1 MLLSLDGS
9 GPRYAQITRALCGLI
24 QQGILI
30 PGARMPASRELARD
44 LGCSRN
50 LVLLAYEQ
58 LVLEGY
64 LVARQ
69 GGGTYVSPELP
80 ARSPELKREGDSSP
94 AVKLSRRGRLAVDT
108 ADAARPAMARRGAPI
123 DFIYGLCEPD
133 PRAIKRMRN
142 AFAIAVRTR
151 AFSYGPIAGDHDL
164 RQQLADRL
172 LAARGIVCSPAEI
185 IVTNGF
191 QQALDMCSRL
201 LLDPGDR
208 VVVEDPGYPAA
219 QAVLAAAGAEVIRVP
234 VDEHG
239 LDLTALPSDR
249 VRVRAMYV
257 TPSHQFPTG
266 AVMPAAR
273 RYGLLEWAKRRGVVI
288 IEDDYDGEFRY
299 LGRPIA
305 ALAALEPDTPVIYCG
320 TFAKSL
326 FPSLRLGYM
335 KVPKGFAAA
344 ASSCKWLHDLSSSL
358 ILQRMVAT
366 LMATGEYDRHVR
378 RMQRRYRTRRQSL
391 LSALRRHLGDAA
403 EVHGSAAGLHVAVW
417 LPQLPADRIHSLITA
432 CTERGVGVYSIS
444 DHATCSLPR
453 PGLLLAYGLLESKQI
468 EEGIR
473 LLGQA
478 YHDVVSDNEQSMGR
492 RTNVAIKGTKTRRSL
507 EL

>member
-1 MLLSLDGS
+1 
-9 GPRYAQITRALCGLI
+9 
-24 QQGILI
+24 
-30 PGARMPASRELARD
+30 
-44 LGCSRN
+44 
-50 LVLLAYEQ
+50 
-58 LVLEGY
+58 
-64 LVARQ
+64 
-69 GGGTYVSPELP
+69 
-80 ARSPELKREGDSSP
+80 
-94 AVKLSRRGRLAVDT
+94 
-108 ADAARPAMARRGAPI
+108 
-123 DFIYGLCEPD
+123 
-133 PRAIKRMRN
+133 
-142 AFAIAVRTR
+142 
-151 AFSYGPIAGDHDL
+151 
-164 RQQLADRL
+164 
-172 LAARGIVCSPAEI
+172 
-185 IVTNGF
+185 VTNGF

>member
-1 MLLSLDGS
+1 MLLSLDGA
-9 GPRYAQITRALCGLI
+9 GPRYAQITRAICGLI
-24 QQGILI
+24 QQGVLM
-30 PGARMPASRELARD
+30 PGTRMPPTRDLARD

-80 ARSPELKREGDSSP
+80 VRSAAPKPDTVDSQTT
-94 AVKLSRRGRLAVDT
+94 VRLSRRGRLAVEAVDV
-108 ADAARPAMARRGAPI
+108 ARPSMARRGSRI
-123 DFIYGLCEPD
+123 DFMYGLCEPD
-133 PRAIKRMRN
+133 ARAIKRMRN
-142 AFAIAVRTR
+142 AFANAVRSR
-151 AFSYGPIAGDHDL
+151 AFFYGPTVGDPEL

-172 LAARGIVCSPAEI
+172 HAARGIVCTADEI
-185 IVTNGF
+185 VVTSGF
-191 QQALDMCSRL
+191 QQALDLCGRL

-219 QAVLAAAGAEVIRVP
+219 HAVLAAAGAEVIRVP

-239 LDLTALPSDR
+239 LDLTRLPSDR
-249 VRVRAMYV
+249 VSVRAMYI

-266 AVMPAAR
+266 VVMPAAR
-273 RYGLLEWAKRRGVVI
+273 RYALLEWAKRRGTVI

-305 ALAALEPDTPVIYCG
+305 ALAALEPAAPVIYCG

-335 KVPKGFAAA
+335 KVPHGFAAA
-344 ASSCKWLHDLSSSL
+344 ASSCKWLQDLSSSL
-358 ILQRMVAT
+358 LLQRMVGS
-366 LMATGEYDRHVR
+366 LMATGEYDRHIR
-378 RMQRRYRTRRQSL
+378 RMQRRYRTRRHTL
-391 LSALRRHLGDAA
+391 LTALRRHLGDAA
-403 EVHGSAAGLHVAVW
+403 EVHGSAAGLHIAVW
-417 LPQLPADRIHSLITA
+417 LPQLPPDQVTA
-432 CTERGVGVYSIS
+432 LVGACSERGVSVYSIAAHS
-444 DHATCSLPR
+444 TRSLPR
-453 PGLLLAYGLLESKQI
+453 AGLLLAYGLLESKQI

-473 LLGQA
+473 LLGEA
-478 YHDVVSDNEQSMGR
+478 YQEVTAAPKEVTRHR
-492 RTNVAIKGTKTRRSL
+492 RQGAR
-507 EL
+507 

>member
-24 QQGILI
+24 QQGVLT
-30 PGARMPASRELARD
+30 PGARMPPTRDLARD

-64 LVARQ
+64 LVTRQ

-80 ARSPELKREGDSSP
+80 RRSAQIPSDAADPSP
-94 AVKLSRRGRLAVDT
+94 SVRLSRRGRLAVEV
-108 ADAARPAMARRGAPI
+108 AEVARPAMARRGAPL

-133 PRAIKRMRN
+133 QRAIKRMRN
-142 AFAIAVRTR
+142 AFATAIRTR
-151 AFSYGPIAGDHDL
+151 PFSYGPSAGDLDL
-164 RQQLADRL
+164 RKQLADRL
-172 LAARGIVCSPAEI
+172 HAARGIVCSPAEI
-185 IVTNGF
+185 VVTNGF
-191 QQALDMCSRL
+191 QQALDMCCRL

-219 QAVLAAAGAEVIRVP
+219 HAVFAAAGAEVIRVP
-234 VDEHG
+234 VDEQG
-239 LDLTALPSDR
+239 LDLTALPGDR
-249 VRVRAMYV
+249 VPVRALYV

-266 AVMPAAR
+266 VVMPAAR
-273 RYGLLEWAKRRGVVI
+273 RYALLEWAKRRGVLI

-305 ALAALEPDTPVIYCG
+305 ALAALEPNTPVIYCG
-320 TFAKSL
+320 TFAKPL

-335 KVPKGFAAA
+335 KVPQDLAAA
-344 ASSCKWLHDLSSSL
+344 AASCKWLHDLSSSL
-358 ILQRMVAT
+358 ILQRMVGT

-378 RMQRRYRTRRQSL
+378 RMQRRYRVRRQAL

-403 EVHGSAAGLHVAVW
+403 EIGGSAAGLHVAVW
-417 LPQLPADRIHSLITA
+417 LPKLPPNQMSALLAA
-432 CTERGVGVYSIS
+432 CAERGVGVYSIG
-444 DHATCSLPR
+444 DHATRPLPR
-453 PGLLLAYGLLESKQI
+453 AGLILAYGLLESKQI

-473 LLGQA
+473 LLGVA
-478 YHDVVSDNEQSMGR
+478 YRELIGGAERPARSAQSVR
-492 RTNVAIKGTKTRRSL
+492 ARSAFTL
-507 EL
+507 R